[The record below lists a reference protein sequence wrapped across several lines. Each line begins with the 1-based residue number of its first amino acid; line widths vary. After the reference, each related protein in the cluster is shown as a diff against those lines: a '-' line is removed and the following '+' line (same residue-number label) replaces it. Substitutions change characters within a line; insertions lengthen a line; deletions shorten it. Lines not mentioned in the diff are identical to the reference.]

1 MTLLPG
7 LDLPSTPSRKRRGR
21 AGPATPS
28 GRAKKGSRVEREI
41 VALHTAIGIGA
52 ARVPFS
58 GSLARQLGEA
68 FAGDVKVWAL
78 GPDAPPLTIEVKARA
93 GGAGFTTLEKW
104 LGNFDALVLKR
115 NGQQPMVVVP
125 WVVWAL
131 LLRRAP

>member
-1 MTLLPG
+1 MGGLGVTIPDLLAAQLARAVQLGYLHPIIAEIVLAAGAPMTLLPG

-68 FAGDVKVWAL
+68 FAGD
-78 GPDAPPLTIEVKARA
+78 
-93 GGAGFTTLEKW
+93 
-104 LGNFDALVLKR
+104 
-115 NGQQPMVVVP
+115 
-125 WVVWAL
+125 